1 LWYGREGPL
10 IRNED
15 NGIKEANMSKRLSGT
30 RRAPLEAE
38 GWLLFGVLCLSAVC
52 QGGELVVDGSL
63 TVKTNLSVQGQ
74 LSGATLALTN
84 LVISGQA
91 TIEEAV
97 IQRLPPQGDLAMGPY
112 TNRIGR

>member
-1 LWYGREGPL
+1 
-10 IRNED
+10 
-15 NGIKEANMSKRLSGT
+15 MSKRRFRT
-30 RRAPLEAE
+30 RRAQLEGE
-38 GWLLFGVLCLSAVC
+38 GWLLFGILCLAAVC

-74 LSGATLALTN
+74 LSGATLVLTN

-91 TIEEAV
+91 TIQEAV

-112 TNRIGR
+112 TNRMGR